1 VTDAEP
7 ELVREQD
14 GPILIARLNRPA
26 VRNALTPTLLTS
38 LGTAVLDA
46 ENDPS
51 IRVLVLTGTGD
62 RAFCSGEDLR
72 SFSGGASFAAGDP
85 AATAAYHRLF
95 DGEASV
101 PIVGAANGSAV
112 AGGLELLLGCDV
124 VVASE
129 DAVLGLPEIKR
140 GLFAAGGG
148 TTLGTRIPLATA
160 LELVL
165 TGDSITARRGYEL
178 GLVNHVVPAE
188 EVVTTALA
196 IAERIAS
203 NAPLSLTASK
213 ELVRLWVT
221 DPARASQRR
230 DHWRAEVFASED
242 AKEGALAFLE
252 KREPRW
258 LGR

>member
-1 VTDAEP
+1 M
-7 ELVREQD
+7 
-14 GPILIARLNRPA
+14 
-26 VRNALTPTLLTS
+26 RNALTPTLLTA
-38 LGTAVLDA
+38 LGAALLDA
-46 ENDPS
+46 ETDPS

-62 RAFCSGEDLR
+62 RAFCAGMDLR
-72 SFSGGASFAAGDP
+72 SFSEGESIRGRRPD
-85 AATAAYHRLF
+85 ATAAFHRLF

-129 DAVLGLPEIKR
+129 DAVLGLPEVKR

-148 TTLGTRIPLATA
+148 TTLGTRIPLAMA

-165 TGDSITARRGYEL
+165 TGDTHHGPPGATSSGWSTTSC
-178 GLVNHVVPAE
+178 PPT
-188 EVVTTALA
+188 EVLPTALA
-196 IAERIAS
+196 IAGADRRER
-203 NAPLSLTASK
+203 
-213 ELVRLWVT
+213 
-221 DPARASQRR
+221 PARPGRLQGARAAVGDRPRSGAERR

-242 AKEGALAFLE
+242 AKEGAMAFVE

-258 LGR
+258 RGR